1 MKPSGFAAQAMVA
14 GVQGVLRWRS
24 RPGAIRR
31 FLVRRKIKPS
41 GNCAALPAPV
51 VRTALVQTSLSL
63 IPNGEAYAARMYGL
77 VAEAVERGAQ
87 LIVFP
92 EDTATSLVG
101 MLPGVERLASSVS
114 LTTGAGAPGGEGAAE
129 VGAGRAA
136 GEPDLKIADLFRLL
150 TPATRRVFETTFSE
164 LARAFGVYLIPGSAV
179 LAEPDGR
186 VRNVAYFFGPHGEL
200 IGRQPKVHLL
210 PLEAEWGLS
219 PGDRF
224 SVFATPLGRIA
235 LPVCMDM
242 TYFESFRIL
251 SQLGAEIVAV
261 PSANPEPWNLWLVLR
276 GLWPRVQE
284 AEVYGLL
291 ASAVG
296 TFLGLEF
303 TGRSS
308 AFAPRELTA
317 DQTGVLAQA
326 AHESGE
332 EIVVVDLDLEGLRRR
347 RRDSEVRAGFNRELY
362 RHYLPAAYRLPG
374 RERR

>member
-1 MKPSGFAAQAMVA
+1 
-14 GVQGVLRWRS
+14 
-24 RPGAIRR
+24 
-31 FLVRRKIKPS
+31 
-41 GNCAALPAPV
+41 
-51 VRTALVQTSLSL
+51 TS
-63 IPNGEAYAARMYGL
+63 A
-77 VAEAVERGAQ
+77 
-87 LIVFP
+87 
-92 EDTATSLVG
+92 
-101 MLPGVERLASSVS
+101 
-114 LTTGAGAPGGEGAAE
+114 APGGDGTAGGDSDRGEGE
-129 VGAGRAA
+129 SGLR
-136 GEPDLKIADLFRLL
+136 IADLFRLL

-164 LARAFGVYLIPGSAV
+164 LARAFGVYIIPGSAV

-186 VRNVAYFFGPHGEL
+186 VRNIAYLFGPHGEL

-251 SQLGAEIVAV
+251 SQLGAEIVAI

-284 AEVYGLL
+284 SEVYGLL

-296 TFLGLEF
+296 SFLGLEF

-308 AFAPRELTA
+308 AFAPLPLTA
-317 DQTGVLAQA
+317 DGTGVVAQA
-326 AHESGE
+326 ASESGE
-332 EIVVVDLDLEGLRRR
+332 EILVADLDLEALRRY
-347 RRDSEVRAGFNRELY
+347 RRDSEVRAGFNRDLY
-362 RHYLPAAYRLPG
+362 RHYLPAVYRLPG

>member
-1 MKPSGFAAQAMVA
+1 MSLRGWLTEALLT
-14 GVQGVLRWRS
+14 GVKGVLWWRS
-24 RPGAIRR
+24 QPAAIHR
-31 FLVRRKIKPS
+31 FLRRRNLRRS
-41 GNCAALPAPV
+41 ANCAALPAPK
-51 VRTALVQTSLSL
+51 VRVALVQTSLSL
-63 IPNGEAYAARMYGL
+63 VPTGEAYAARMLPL
-77 VAEAVERGAQ
+77 VQEAVERGAQ
-87 LIVFP
+87 LVVFP
-92 EDTATSLVG
+92 EDNATSLVG
-101 MLPGVERLASSVS
+101 LLPGVERLASSVS
-114 LTTGAGAPGGEGAAE
+114 LTAGGG
-129 VGAGRAA
+129 AA
-136 GEPDLKIADLFRLL
+136 GEDGGQGSGPAAAGFKVADVFRLL
-150 TPATRRVFETTFSE
+150 SSATRRVFETTFSE
-164 LARAFGVYLIPGSAV
+164 LARAFGVYLVPGSAV

-186 VRNVAYFFGPHGEL
+186 VRNIAYLFGPHGEL

-284 AEVYGLL
+284 AEVYGLI

-296 TFLGLEF
+296 GFLGLEF

-308 AFAPRELTA
+308 AFAPMELTA
-317 DQTGVLAQA
+317 DGTGVVAQA
-326 AHESGE
+326 AGVTTE
-332 EIVVVDLDLEGLRRR
+332 EIVVADLDLEALRRLR
-347 RRDSEVRAGFNRELY
+347 QRSGVRAGFNRELY
-362 RHYLPAAYRLPG
+362 RAYFPAIYQKG
-374 RERR
+374 RAERR